1 MSTSDLLFIPLEVV
15 KEALCHVAETDWTY
29 QLENT
34 GMKKM
39 NCFATYGTPAK
50 NPYFWR
56 RKCYQKSRDRSF
68 VADLSDA
75 SDDVE
80 VVETGAVTCDK

>member
-1 MSTSDLLFIPLEVV
+1 
-15 KEALCHVAETDWTY
+15 
-29 QLENT
+29 
-34 GMKKM
+34 M